1 MYRYYEKFGDTDH
14 ISAWRS
20 KELCDG
26 SIKPPARS
34 VNSFAVSFDY
44 FGINTRVRFDRNCL
58 EQDKITFKVR
68 PSPSK
73 KIVICFIESPLKMND
88 DFFYFILKA
97 LFVLKIFK
105 FLS

>member
-1 MYRYYEKFGDTDH
+1 MFRYYKKIEDTDH

-73 KIVICFIESPLKMND
+73 KIVICFIESPLKIMKYS
-88 DFFYFILKA
+88 FYCI
-97 LFVLKIFK
+97 
-105 FLS
+105 